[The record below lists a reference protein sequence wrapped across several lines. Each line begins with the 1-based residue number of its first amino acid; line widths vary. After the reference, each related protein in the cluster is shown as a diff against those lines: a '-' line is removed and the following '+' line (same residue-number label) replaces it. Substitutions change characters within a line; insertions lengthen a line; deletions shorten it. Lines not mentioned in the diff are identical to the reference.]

1 MLAEGGQ
8 FMRIR
13 DIAGL
18 AILLALSLPAA
29 AAPPE
34 LRDSPEFTIVDPS
47 GSTMPLSSFKGQVV
61 VIEFLLVR
69 CPSCLRV
76 AQTINKLYGE
86 MGGRGFRPIGIAFDN
101 GISEPA
107 VRSFVQLLKINY
119 PVGYTTSDQVD
130 RYLSRAA
137 TIRFQVPQVVV
148 IDRAGVIRAQSRP
161 SGEANLTDE
170 NYLRNMVREL
180 LDEGAPPS
188 TSEKLTAPPQS
199 FN

>member
-1 MLAEGGQ
+1 
-8 FMRIR
+8 MRMR
-13 DIAGL
+13 DIASL
-18 AILLALSLPAA
+18 AILLALGFPAA
-29 AAPPE
+29 AAPPV

-47 GSTMPLSSFKGQVV
+47 GNTTPLSSFKGQVV
-61 VIEFLLVR
+61 VIEFLLIQ

-119 PVGYTTSDQVD
+119 LVGYATSDQVD
-130 RYLSRAA
+130 RYLGRA
-137 TIRFQVPQVVV
+137 IMVRFQVPQVVV

-161 SGEANLTDE
+161 SGEVNLTDE
-170 NYLRNMVREL
+170 AYLRNLVGEL
-180 LDEGAPPS
+180 LDEGVPPGK
-188 TSEKLTAPPQS
+188 SEKSTVPPRS

>member
-1 MLAEGGQ
+1 
-8 FMRIR
+8 MRIR
-13 DIAGL
+13 DIASL
-18 AILLALSLPAA
+18 AILLALGFPAA
-29 AAPPE
+29 AAPPV

-47 GSTMPLSSFKGQVV
+47 GNATPLSSFKGQVV
-61 VIEFLLVR
+61 VIEFLLIQ

-86 MGGRGFRPIGIAFDN
+86 MSGRGFRPIGIAFDN

-130 RYLSRAA
+130 RYLGRAI

-170 NYLRNMVREL
+170 AYLRNLVGEL
-180 LDEGAPPS
+180 LDEGVPPGK
-188 TSEKLTAPPQS
+188 SEKSTVPPRPS
-199 FN
+199 N

>member
-1 MLAEGGQ
+1 MC
-8 FMRIR
+8 MR
-13 DIAGL
+13 DIASL
-18 AILLALSLPAA
+18 AILLALGFPAV
-29 AAPPE
+29 AAPPA

-47 GSTMPLSSFKGQVV
+47 GNTTPLSSFKGQVV
-61 VIEFLLVR
+61 VIEFLLIQ

-86 MGGRGFRPIGIAFDN
+86 MGGRGFRSIGIAFDD

-107 VRSFVQLLKINY
+107 MRSFVQLLKINY

-130 RYLSRAA
+130 RYLGRAPMV
-137 TIRFQVPQVVV
+137 RFQVPQVVV

-170 NYLRNMVREL
+170 SYLRNLVHEL
-180 LDEGAPPS
+180 LDEGVPPA
-188 TSEKLTAPPQS
+188 TVPPRPS
-199 FN
+199 N

>member
-1 MLAEGGQ
+1 
-8 FMRIR
+8 MRMR
-13 DIAGL
+13 DIASL
-18 AILLALSLPAA
+18 AILLALGFPAA
-29 AAPPE
+29 AAPPV

-47 GSTMPLSSFKGQVV
+47 GNATPLSSFKGQVV
-61 VIEFLLVR
+61 VIEFLLIQ

-86 MGGRGFRPIGIAFDN
+86 MSGRGFRPIGIAFDN

-130 RYLSRAA
+130 RYLGRAI

-170 NYLRNMVREL
+170 AYLRNLVGEL
-180 LDEGAPPS
+180 LDEGVPPGK
-188 TSEKLTAPPQS
+188 SEKSTVPPRPS
-199 FN
+199 N

>member
-1 MLAEGGQ
+1 
-8 FMRIR
+8 MRMR
-13 DIAGL
+13 DIASL
-18 AILLALSLPAA
+18 PILLALGFPAV
-29 AAPPE
+29 AAPPV
-34 LRDSPEFTIVDPS
+34 LRDSPEFAIVDPS
-47 GSTMPLSSFKGQVV
+47 GNTMPLSSFKGQVV
-61 VIEFLLVR
+61 VIEFLLIQ

-130 RYLSRAA
+130 RYLGRAPA
-137 TIRFQVPQVVV
+137 VRFQVPQVVV

-161 SGEANLTDE
+161 SGETNLTDE
-170 NYLRNMVREL
+170 GYLRNLVREL
-180 LDEGAPPS
+180 LDEGVPPGK
-188 TSEKLTAPPQS
+188 SEKSTVPPRP